1 MSMNQTSERDLWAWT
16 VLLAIVLATLD
27 TMASPGVN
35 FEVLYIGLVFLSLRP
50 PDLYGFIFGRRLT
63 RTRCGRWGFVTG
75 MRGGGEVAAGNKSG
89 TFDLGKKCPLSG
101 VRTKVPCRN
110 HYCR

>member
-1 MSMNQTSERDLWAWT
+1 MGKEAKYVVRLSTEERGQLENLVARGR
-16 VLLAIVLATLD
+16 VAKATRQRAQ
-27 TMASPGVN
+27 M
-35 FEVLYIGLVFLSLRP
+35 FRP